1 MTKLTRLSACD
12 PVRVSIYIDPSC
24 PWTWITAAW
33 LREVA
38 PQRGLMLRW
47 RSLSLVQR
55 DGAELPPSVPE
66 HIRALASA
74 GRIQSHRLL
83 RVFEALRAQSRED
96 DIGGLYQMWGERLF
110 GGPARTGPP
119 QPPGPELVA
128 ELAAAAGLP
137 DEFAAAADDQSW
149 DGVLSD
155 SLDAASKACGPHP
168 LSPTIV
174 LDDESL
180 TGLSGPVFSP
190 APTGEAALRAWDA
203 VRVLLAEPGFFELSR
218 ARTGPPA
225 FAG

>member
-1 MTKLTRLSACD
+1 VTD

-55 DGAELPPSVPE
+55 DGTELPPSMPE

-74 GRIQSHRLL
+74 ARVQSHRLL

-96 DIGGLYQMWGERLF
+96 NIGGLYQLWGERLF
-110 GGPARTGPP
+110 GGPAGTGPP
-119 QPPGPELVA
+119 EPPGPELVT
-128 ELAAAAGLP
+128 ELVAAAGLP
-137 DEFAAAADDQSW
+137 EEFADAADDESW
-149 DGVLSD
+149 DAALSE
-155 SLDAASKACGPHP
+155 SLAAASKACGPHP

-174 LDDESL
+174 LDESL
-180 TGLSGPVFSP
+180 TGLCGPVFSP
-190 APTGEAALRAWDA
+190 APAGEAALRAWDG
-203 VRVLLAEPGFFELSR
+203 VRVLLTEPGFFELRR

-225 FAG
+225 FAAD

>member
-1 MTKLTRLSACD
+1 MTD

-38 PQRGLMLRW
+38 PQRGLRLRW

-66 HIRALASA
+66 YIRALASA
-74 GRIQSHRLL
+74 ARVQSHRLL
-83 RVFEALRAQSRED
+83 RVSEALRTQSRED
-96 DIGGLYQMWGERLF
+96 SIGGLYQLWGERLF
-110 GGPARTGPP
+110 GGPARAGPP
-119 QPPGPELVA
+119 EPPAPGLVA
-128 ELAAAAGLP
+128 ELAAAGLP
-137 DEFAAAADDQSW
+137 DEFAAAADDESW
-149 DGVLSD
+149 DAALSD
-155 SLDAASKACGPHP
+155 SLDAARKACGPHP
-168 LSPTIV
+168 LTPALV

-203 VRVLLAEPGFFELSR
+203 VRVLLAEPGFLELSR
-218 ARTGPPA
+218 ARTEPPA
-225 FAG
+225 FAAG

>member
-1 MTKLTRLSACD
+1 VTDSL
-12 PVRVSIYIDPSC
+12 RVSIYIDPSC

-47 RSLSLVQR
+47 RSLSLVQL

-66 HIRALASA
+66 QIRALASA
-74 GRIQSHRLL
+74 ARIQSHRLL
-83 RVFEALRAQSRED
+83 RVFEALHAQSREES
-96 DIGGLYQMWGERLF
+96 IGELYQMWGERLF

-119 QPPGPELVA
+119 EPPAPELVA
-128 ELAAAAGLP
+128 ELVAAAGLP
-137 DEFAAAADDQSW
+137 DEFAAAADDESW
-149 DGVLSD
+149 DAALSD
-155 SLDAASKACGPHP
+155 SLDAARKACGPHP
-168 LSPTIV
+168 LTPALV

-203 VRVLLAEPGFFELSR
+203 VRVLLAEPGFLELSR
-218 ARTGPPA
+218 ARTEPPA
-225 FAG
+225 FAAG

>member
-1 MTKLTRLSACD
+1 VTD

-24 PWTWITAAW
+24 PWTWNTAAW

-38 PQRGLMLRW
+38 PQRGLLLRW

-55 DGAELPPSVPE
+55 DGGELPPSMPE
-66 HIRALASA
+66 QIRVLASA
-74 GRIQSHRLL
+74 ARIQSHRLL

-96 DIGGLYQMWGERLF
+96 DIGGLYQMWGEWLF

-119 QPPGPELVA
+119 EPPAPELVA

-137 DEFAAAADDQSW
+137 DEFAAAADDESW
-149 DGVLSD
+149 DAALSD
-155 SLDAASKACGPHP
+155 SLDAARRACGPHP
-168 LSPTIV
+168 LSPTLV

-203 VRVLLAEPGFFELSR
+203 VRVLLAEPGFFELRR

-225 FAG
+225 FAAG

>member
-1 MTKLTRLSACD
+1 MTDAL
-12 PVRVSIYIDPSC
+12 RVSIYIDPGC

-47 RSLSLVQR
+47 RSPSLLQR
-55 DGAELPPSVPE
+55 DGAELPPSMPE

-74 GRIQSHRLL
+74 ARIQSHRLL
-83 RVFEALRAQSRED
+83 RVFEALHAQSREES
-96 DIGGLYQMWGERLF
+96 IGELYQMWGERLF

-119 QPPGPELVA
+119 EPPAPELVA
-128 ELAAAAGLP
+128 ELVAAAGLP
-137 DEFAAAADDQSW
+137 DEFAAAADDESW
-149 DGVLSD
+149 DAALSD
-155 SLDAASKACGPHP
+155 SLDAARKACGPHP
-168 LSPTIV
+168 LTPALV

-203 VRVLLAEPGFFELSR
+203 VRVLLAEPGFLELSR
-218 ARTGPPA
+218 ARTEPPA
-225 FAG
+225 FAAG

>member
-1 MTKLTRLSACD
+1 MTD

-38 PQRGLMLRW
+38 RQRGLMLRW

-55 DGAELPPSVPE
+55 DGAELSPSVPE

-74 GRIQSHRLL
+74 ARIQSHRLL

-96 DIGGLYQMWGERLF
+96 DIGGLYQRFGERLF
-110 GGPARTGPP
+110 GAPARSGPP
-119 QPPGPELVA
+119 GPPAPELVA
-128 ELAAAAGLP
+128 ELVAAGLP
-137 DEFAAAADDQSW
+137 EEFIAAADDEFW
-149 DGVLSD
+149 DAALSD
-155 SLDAASKACGPHP
+155 SLDAARKACGPHP
-168 LSPTIV
+168 LTPAIVLEESPT
-174 LDDESL
+174 
-180 TGLSGPVFSP
+180 GLCGPVFSP
-190 APTGEAALRAWDA
+190 APAGEAAVRAWDA

-225 FAG
+225 FAAG